1 MRGHGLFLL
10 FFFCFFF
17 LIIGCRLPQVD
28 CSFERMAEGRNI
40 KNQRNEQKRNV
51 SMPGGNGM
59 NIVDRQGR
67 LKNCRMIR
75 RSSQVV
81 DGDSTSGIV

>member
-1 MRGHGLFLL
+1 
-10 FFFCFFF
+10 
-17 LIIGCRLPQVD
+17 
-28 CSFERMAEGRNI
+28 
-40 KNQRNEQKRNV
+40 
-51 SMPGGNGM
+51 MPGGNGM